1 MKPLTID
8 ALRALARAQGLELSE
23 AELAGLLPAV
33 QAGRQ
38 MLSALD
44 AVPLGDVEPTVQ
56 YRVL

>member
-1 MKPLTID
+1 MEPLTID
-8 ALRALARAQGLELSE
+8 ALRALARAEGLELSE
-23 AELAGLLPAV
+23 AELAGLLPSV